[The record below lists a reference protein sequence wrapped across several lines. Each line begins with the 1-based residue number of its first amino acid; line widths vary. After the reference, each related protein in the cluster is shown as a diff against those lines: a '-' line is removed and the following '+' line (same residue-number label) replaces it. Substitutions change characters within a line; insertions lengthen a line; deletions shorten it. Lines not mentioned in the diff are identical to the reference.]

1 MLNDLRQIL
10 EEDNRIENDQEL
22 MMEATTDSDMMD
34 AFIDEDGEAEIPESE
49 LTKIL
54 SKIPEYNR
62 DEELNKK
69 LKRLT
74 ESVIP
79 DIDELNV
86 IEEGIK
92 DVAKSAGK
100 LTLKAADKLN
110 RILDDI
116 SASPAKSAAAMTLY
130 ITADTVL
137 TVGIPGL
144 VLGAL
149 ASPVSAV
156 MGIGAG
162 AVAGIVPKI
171 VTKKYTKGEPLTKKL
186 IIGLLNGCD
195 TKKDLVKF
203 SAWLGIVYTNLAK
216 VGKRSPD
223 VYRDVEAFR
232 DWVKNDV
239 IKKAIPAK
247 KELIEA
253 QQKETGV
260 SESYDD
266 FVNYMDMSSEEFCET
281 MELECEEY
289 QKALEEQ
296 NKYDEENIIDVPKK
310 TLNESMSILE
320 QASCI
325 VDDILEENKLV
336 NAVNK
341 FNAKHNKG
349 KYDKI
354 RERVTKKINKCKS
367 EDKLTM
373 LEKDLQMGI
382 DQLNDMLSKVEKTE
396 EKKEIKDHIK
406 WCKGEAKRLIKSR
419 RKELRNK

>member
-10 EEDNRIENDQEL
+10 EEDNRIESDLEL

-74 ESVIP
+74 ESIIP
-79 DIDELNV
+79 DIDELGV
-86 IEEGIK
+86 VEEGVK

-116 SASPAKSAAAMTLY
+116 SASPAKSAAAVTLY
-130 ITADTVL
+130 VTADTVL
-137 TVGIPGL
+137 AVGIPGL
-144 VLGAL
+144 VLGAVAAPMTGL
-149 ASPVSAV
+149 IGVGASA
-156 MGIGAG
+156 A
-162 AVAGIVPKI
+162 AGIVPKL
-171 VTKKYTKGEPLTKKL
+171 VTRTYTKGKPLTKDL
-186 IIGLLNGCD
+186 IIGLLNGCN

-203 SAWLGIVYTNLAK
+203 TAWLGVVYTNLAK

-223 VYRDVEAFR
+223 VYMDVEAFR

-253 QQKETGV
+253 QQKESGV

-266 FVNYMDMSSEEFCET
+266 FVNYMDMSTEEFCEA
-281 MELECEEY
+281 MEVECEEY
-289 QKALEEQ
+289 LNTLEEQ
-296 NKYDEENIIDVPKK
+296 NKYDDEDDDTNDSS
-310 TLNESMSILE
+310 LNESMTLLE
-320 QASCI
+320 QASLI

-336 NAVNK
+336 NAVNN

-349 KYDKI
+349 KYGKI
-354 RERVTKKINKCKS
+354 REKVTKKISKCKS
-367 EDKLTM
+367 EDKLTL

-382 DQLNDMLSKVEKTE
+382 TQLNEMISKVEKPE

-406 WCKGEAKRLIKSR
+406 WCKGEAKRLIKER
-419 RKELRNK
+419 RKEIRNK

>member
-10 EEDNRIENDQEL
+10 EEDNRIESDLEL
-22 MMEATTDSDMMD
+22 MMEAVTDSEMMD

-62 DEELNKK
+62 DEELNKR

-74 ESVIP
+74 ESILP
-79 DIDELNV
+79 DIDELGV
-86 IEEGIK
+86 VEEGVK

-116 SASPAKSAAAMTLY
+116 SASPAKSAAAMSLY
-130 ITADTVL
+130 VTADTVL
-137 TVGIPGL
+137 AVGIPGL
-144 VLGAL
+144 VLGAVAAPMSGL
-149 ASPVSAV
+149 IGVGASVA
-156 MGIGAG
+156 
-162 AVAGIVPKI
+162 AGIVPKL
-171 VTKKYTKGEPLTKKL
+171 VTRTYTKGKPLTKDL
-186 IIGLLNGCD
+186 IIGLLNGCN

-203 SAWLGIVYTNLAK
+203 TAWLGVVYTNLAK
-216 VGKRSPD
+216 VGRRSPD
-223 VYRDVEAFR
+223 VYMNVDAFR

-253 QQKETGV
+253 QQKEAGV

-266 FVNYMDMSSEEFCET
+266 FVNYMDMSTEEFCEA
-281 MELECEEY
+281 MEIECEEY
-289 QKALEEQ
+289 QDTLEES
-296 NKYDEENIIDVPKK
+296 YDYNTTRND
-310 TLNESMSILE
+310 ESMTILE
-320 QASCI
+320 QASLI

-336 NAVNK
+336 NAVNN

-349 KYDKI
+349 KYGKI

-367 EDKLTM
+367 EDKLTL

-382 DQLNDMLSKVEKTE
+382 AQLNEMISKVEKPE

-406 WCKGEAKRLIKSR
+406 WCKGEAKRLIKAR
-419 RKELRNK
+419 RKEIRNK

>member
-10 EEDNRIENDQEL
+10 EEDTRISSDLDL

-62 DEELNKK
+62 DEELNKR

-74 ESVIP
+74 ESIIP
-79 DIDELNV
+79 DIDELGV
-86 IEEGIK
+86 VEEGVK

-116 SASPAKSAAAMTLY
+116 SASPAKSAAAMSLY
-130 ITADTVL
+130 VTADTVL
-137 TVGIPGL
+137 AVGIPGL
-144 VLGAL
+144 VLGAVAAPMTGL
-149 ASPVSAV
+149 IGVGASVA
-156 MGIGAG
+156 
-162 AVAGIVPKI
+162 AGIVPKL
-171 VTKKYTKGEPLTKKL
+171 VTRTYTKGKPLTKDL
-186 IIGLLNGCD
+186 IIGLLNGCN

-203 SAWLGIVYTNLAK
+203 TAWLGVVYTNLAK
-216 VGKRSPD
+216 VGRRSPD
-223 VYRDVEAFR
+223 VYMNVDAFR

-253 QQKETGV
+253 QQKEAGV

-266 FVNYMDMSSEEFCET
+266 FVNYMDMSTEEFCEA
-281 MELECEEY
+281 MEIECEEY
-289 QKALEEQ
+289 KDTLEES
-296 NKYDEENIIDVPKK
+296 YDYNTTRND
-310 TLNESMSILE
+310 ESMSILE
-320 QASCI
+320 QASSI

-336 NAVNK
+336 NAVNN

-349 KYDKI
+349 KYGKI

-367 EDKLTM
+367 EDKLTL

-382 DQLNDMLSKVEKTE
+382 AQLNEMISKVEKPE

-406 WCKGEAKRLIKSR
+406 WCKGEAKRLIKAR
-419 RKELRNK
+419 RKEIRNK

>member
-10 EEDNRIENDQEL
+10 EEDNRIESDLEL
-22 MMEATTDSDMMD
+22 MMEAVTDSEMMD

-62 DEELNKK
+62 DEELNKR

-74 ESVIP
+74 ESIIP
-79 DIDELNV
+79 DIDELGV
-86 IEEGIK
+86 VEEGVK

-116 SASPAKSAAAMTLY
+116 SASPAKSAAAMSLY
-130 ITADTVL
+130 VTADTVL
-137 TVGIPGL
+137 AVGIPGL
-144 VLGAL
+144 VLGAVAAPMSGL
-149 ASPVSAV
+149 IGVGASVA
-156 MGIGAG
+156 
-162 AVAGIVPKI
+162 AGIVPKL
-171 VTKKYTKGEPLTKKL
+171 VTRTYTKGKPLTKDL

-203 SAWLGIVYTNLAK
+203 TAWLGVVYTNLAK
-216 VGKRSPD
+216 VGRRSPD
-223 VYRDVEAFR
+223 VYMNVNAFR

-253 QQKETGV
+253 QQKESGV

-266 FVNYMDMSSEEFCET
+266 FVNYMDMSTEEFCEA
-281 MELECEEY
+281 MEIECEEY
-289 QKALEEQ
+289 QDTLEES
-296 NKYDEENIIDVPKK
+296 YDYNTTRND
-310 TLNESMSILE
+310 ESMTILE
-320 QASCI
+320 QASSI

-336 NAVNK
+336 NAVNN

-349 KYDKI
+349 KYGKI

-367 EDKLTM
+367 EDKLTL

-382 DQLNDMLSKVEKTE
+382 SQLNEMISKVEKPE

-406 WCKGEAKRLIKSR
+406 WCKGEAKRLIKAR
-419 RKELRNK
+419 RKEIRNK

>member
-10 EEDNRIENDQEL
+10 EEDNRIESDLEL
-22 MMEATTDSDMMD
+22 MMEATTDSDMID

-74 ESVIP
+74 ESIIP
-79 DIDELNV
+79 DIDELGV
-86 IEEGIK
+86 VEEGVK

-116 SASPAKSAAAMTLY
+116 SASQAKSAAAMSLY
-130 ITADTVL
+130 VTADTVL
-137 TVGIPGL
+137 AVGIPGL

-149 ASPVSAV
+149 AAPMS
-156 MGIGAG
+156 GLIGVG
-162 AVAGIVPKI
+162 ASVAAGIVPKL
-171 VTKKYTKGEPLTKKL
+171 VTRTYTKGKPLTKDL
-186 IIGLLNGCD
+186 IIGLLNGCN

-203 SAWLGIVYTNLAK
+203 TAWLGVVYTNLAK
-216 VGKRSPD
+216 VGRRSPD
-223 VYRDVEAFR
+223 VYMNVNAFR

-253 QQKETGV
+253 QQKESGV

-266 FVNYMDMSSEEFCET
+266 FVNYMDMSTEEFCEA
-281 MELECEEY
+281 MEIECEEY
-289 QKALEEQ
+289 QDTLEES
-296 NKYDEENIIDVPKK
+296 YDYNTTRND
-310 TLNESMSILE
+310 ESMTILE
-320 QASCI
+320 QASSI

-336 NAVNK
+336 NAVNN

-349 KYDKI
+349 KYGKI

-367 EDKLTM
+367 EDKLTL

-382 DQLNDMLSKVEKTE
+382 SQLNEMISKVEKPE

-406 WCKGEAKRLIKSR
+406 WCKGEAKRLIKAR
-419 RKELRNK
+419 RKEIRNK

>member
-10 EEDNRIENDQEL
+10 EEDNRIESDLEL
-22 MMEATTDSDMMD
+22 MMEAVTDSEMMD

-62 DEELNKK
+62 DEELNKR

-74 ESVIP
+74 ESIIP
-79 DIDELNV
+79 DIDELGV
-86 IEEGIK
+86 VEEGVK

-116 SASPAKSAAAMTLY
+116 SASPAKSAAAMSLY
-130 ITADTVL
+130 VTADTVL
-137 TVGIPGL
+137 AVGIPGL
-144 VLGAL
+144 VLGAVAAPMSGL
-149 ASPVSAV
+149 IGVGASVA
-156 MGIGAG
+156 
-162 AVAGIVPKI
+162 AGIVPKL
-171 VTKKYTKGEPLTKKL
+171 VTRTYTKGKPLTKDL
-186 IIGLLNGCD
+186 IIGLLNGCN

-203 SAWLGIVYTNLAK
+203 TAWLGVVYTNLAK
-216 VGKRSPD
+216 VGRRSPD
-223 VYRDVEAFR
+223 VYMNVNAFR

-253 QQKETGV
+253 QQKEAGV

-266 FVNYMDMSSEEFCET
+266 FVNYMDMSTEEFCEA
-281 MELECEEY
+281 MDIECEEY
-289 QKALEEQ
+289 QDTLEES
-296 NKYDEENIIDVPKK
+296 YDYNTTINDG
-310 TLNESMSILE
+310 SMTILE
-320 QASCI
+320 QASLI

-336 NAVNK
+336 NAVNN

-349 KYDKI
+349 KYGKI

-367 EDKLTM
+367 EDKLTL

-382 DQLNDMLSKVEKTE
+382 SQLNEMISKVEKPE

-406 WCKGEAKRLIKSR
+406 WCKGEAKRLIKAR
-419 RKELRNK
+419 RKEIRNK